1 MFLPGLSNG
10 KKGFVMSYTLYIV
23 VPCYNEQEVLPI
35 SAPVLLKKLTSFIE
49 AGRASADSGILFVDD
64 GSKDETWSIIRS
76 LNEKD
81 PHFHG
86 ISLAHNAG
94 EQNAYLAGM
103 FSAMQQADVVITTD
117 CDLQDDVNAM
127 DGMLDEYEKGSEI
140 VYGVRSRREKET
152 AIHKNNAGLFYKLMK
167 ACGSELPPE
176 HSQYRLMSK
185 RAVEMLMDYGEVNL
199 FIPALVPTI
208 GLKSA
213 TVSHLRTGRVAGKT
227 NYSVIKLIR
236 LAVEAVTSF
245 SAAPM
250 LLISLFCV
258 LCGLLT
264 LVSLIA
270 MIVVSV
276 KTGTFHVP
284 LCILAAVF
292 FVGTGLAG
300 GMRVLGE
307 YLFKNYI
314 ETKHRPRYHIAEKT
328 D

>member
-1 MFLPGLSNG
+1 MF
-10 KKGFVMSYTLYIV
+10 YTLFIV

-35 SAPVLLKKLTSFIE
+35 SGPALLQKLTGFIE
-49 AGRASADSGILFVDD
+49 SGRVSPDSGILFVND
-64 GSKDETWSIIRS
+64 GSKDETWNIIRS
-76 LNEKD
+76 LHESN
-81 PHFHG
+81 PHVHG

-103 FSAMQQADVVITTD
+103 FTAVQKADVVITTD
-117 CDLQDDVNAM
+117 CDLQDDINAM
-127 DGMLDEYEKGSEI
+127 DGMLTEYENGCEI
-140 VYGVRSRREKET
+140 VYGVRNRREKET
-152 AIHKNNAGLFYKLMK
+152 AIHKNNAGIFYKLMK

-185 RAVEMLMDYGEVNL
+185 RAIGMLADYGEVNL

-213 TVSHLRTGRVAGKT
+213 TVAHLRSGRAAGKT
-227 NYSVIKLIR
+227 NYSVMKLIR
-236 LAVEAVTSF
+236 LAIEAVTSF
-245 SAAPM
+245 SAAPL
-250 LLISLFCV
+250 LLITLFCV

-276 KTGTFHVP
+276 RAGAFNIP
-284 LCILAAVF
+284 LCVLTAVF
-292 FVGTGLAG
+292 FIGAGLAG
-300 GMRVLGE
+300 GMRILGE
-307 YLFKNYI
+307 YLFKNYM
-314 ETKHRPRYHIAEKT
+314 ESKHRPRYHIAEMT